1 MKLSEHFTVEEFCAS
16 DTAER
21 LHINNDLPGSLIYN
35 AHDTMNM
42 AELVRSFLGDVAMH
56 ITSGYRCLPLN
67 RAIGSKDTSDHVQAW
82 AIDFTAPAFGT
93 PLQIARKLAP
103 WIDRLRIGQLIFE
116 HSWCHIAYPHPQK
129 ALNRVLTVQAG
140 GYTVGIIGD

>member
-1 MKLSEHFTVEEFCAS
+1 MNLTQHFTLEEFCRS
-16 DTAER
+16 DTALR
-21 LHINNDLPGSLIYN
+21 LHINNDLPGDLIHN
-35 AHDTMNM
+35 AHDTLYM
-42 AELVRSFLGDVAMH
+42 AELVRAFLGDVPIH

-82 AIDFTAPAFGT
+82 AIDFVAPAFGT

-103 WIDRLRIGQLIFE
+103 EIDQLRIGALIYE
-116 HSWCHIAYPHPQK
+116 HEWCHIAWPQPQK
-129 ALNRVLTVQAG
+129 HLNRVLTVQAG